1 MKPKKILTVD
11 DDESIRQTVC
21 MMLEL
26 EGFEAVWAKN
36 GQVALD
42 YLTRIPAS
50 ELPDLVLLDYMMPVM
65 NGKEFYHAKNSNP
78 KLAKIPVV
86 MMTANGN
93 LVNVMDNVESA
104 GGYMS
109 KPMDYETVVKMVK
122 HFLGLDESDPAP
134 VEPTDSSYKS
144 RTAGD
149 GEIHTA

>member
-11 DDESIRQTVC
+11 DDESIRQTLTE
-21 MMLEL
+21 MLEL
-26 EGFEAVWAKN
+26 EGFESVWAKN

-42 YLTRIPAS
+42 YLKAIPET

-65 NGKEFYHAKNSNP
+65 NGKEFYLQKESNP
-78 KLAKIPVV
+78 RLAKIPVV

-93 LVNVMDNVESA
+93 LVNVMDNVETA

-122 HFLGLDESDPAP
+122 HFIGQENGLTP
-134 VEPTDSSYKS
+134 
-144 RTAGD
+144 
-149 GEIHTA
+149 

>member
-1 MKPKKILTVD
+1 MKAKKILTVD
-11 DDESIRQTVC
+11 DDESIRQSVSE
-21 MMLEL
+21 MLEL

-42 YLTRIPAS
+42 YLKAIPDS

-65 NGKEFYHAKNSNP
+65 NGKEFFRAKSQNP
-78 KLAKIPVV
+78 RLAPIPVV

-122 HFLGLDESDPAP
+122 HFLGNDPQP
-134 VEPTDSSYKS
+134 VQ
-144 RTAGD
+144 
-149 GEIHTA
+149 

>member
-1 MKPKKILTVD
+1 MRPKKILTVD
-11 DDESIRQTVC
+11 DDESIRQTVSQ
-21 MMLEL
+21 MLEM

-42 YLTRIPAS
+42 YLARIPDS

-65 NGKEFYHAKNSNP
+65 NGKEFYLAKVKNP
-78 KLAKIPVV
+78 RLSKIPVV

-122 HFLGLDESDPAP
+122 HFLGQDDADPA
-134 VEPTDSSYKS
+134 EPTDSSYTS
-144 RTAGD
+144 RISDAG
-149 GEIHTA
+149 ESHRV

>member
-1 MKPKKILTVD
+1 MKCPKILTVD
-11 DDESIRQTVC
+11 DDESIRQTVSE
-21 MMLEL
+21 MLEF

-42 YLTRIPAS
+42 YLNAIPDR

-65 NGKEFYHAKNSNP
+65 NGKEFYLLKEKNPRISH
-78 KLAKIPVV
+78 IPVV

-93 LVNVMDNVESA
+93 LVNVMDNVEA

-122 HFLGLDESDPAP
+122 HFLQQSGSSSLNSDETPGL
-134 VEPTDSSYKS
+134 T
-144 RTAGD
+144 
-149 GEIHTA
+149 H

>member
-1 MKPKKILTVD
+1 MKTKKILTVD
-11 DDESIRQTVC
+11 DDESIRQSVTD
-21 MMLEL
+21 MLEM

-42 YLTRIPAS
+42 YLNAIPDS

-65 NGKEFYHAKNSNP
+65 NGKEFFRAKLKSP
-78 KLAKIPVV
+78 KLAQIPVV

-122 HFLGLDESDPAP
+122 HFVSL
-134 VEPTDSSYKS
+134 
-144 RTAGD
+144 
-149 GEIHTA
+149 

>member
-11 DDESIRQTVC
+11 DDESIRQSVSD
-21 MMLEL
+21 MLEL

-42 YLTRIPAS
+42 YLSRIPDK

-65 NGKEFYHAKNSNP
+65 NGKEFFLKKAKCP
-78 KLAKIPVV
+78 RLAHIPVV

-93 LVNVMDNVESA
+93 LVNVMDNVDA

-122 HFLGLDESDPAP
+122 HFLGQEDSYSLSG
-134 VEPTDSSYKS
+134 VSSDSSIS
-144 RTAGD
+144 EPGLT
-149 GEIHTA
+149 I

>member
-11 DDESIRQTVC
+11 DDESIRQSMTE
-21 MMLEL
+21 MLEM

-36 GQVALD
+36 GRVALD
-42 YLTRIPAS
+42 YLKMIPES

-65 NGKEFYHAKNSNP
+65 NGKEFFHEKSGNP
-78 KLAKIPVV
+78 RLAQIPVV

-93 LVNVMDNVESA
+93 LVNVMDNVETA

-122 HFLGLDESDPAP
+122 HFIG
-134 VEPTDSSYKS
+134 TDHISL
-144 RTAGD
+144 
-149 GEIHTA
+149 

>member
-11 DDESIRQTVC
+11 DDESIRQSVSE
-21 MMLEL
+21 MLEL

-42 YLTRIPAS
+42 YLTAIPDS
-50 ELPDLVLLDYMMPVM
+50 ELPDLVLLDFMMPVM
-65 NGKEFYHAKNSNP
+65 NGKEFVQKKEKIP
-78 KLAKIPVV
+78 RLAKIPVV

-93 LVNVMDNVESA
+93 LVNVMENVESA

-122 HFLGLDESDPAP
+122 HFLDMNDGYSGDHSPS
-134 VEPTDSSYKS
+134 TDSSPGLAY
-144 RTAGD
+144 
-149 GEIHTA
+149 